1 MRKDEVLDFLNKATK
16 DVLDNNSKETLDA
29 SYISNQL
36 HCDRSNVS
44 RIINELWREGK
55 IIKIAGRP
63 VSFLSYDSCLS
74 FYNVSTL
81 PTYVPLGRTLS
92 DYLSDNQHKADNSHK
107 Q

>member
-16 DVLDNNSKETLDA
+16 EILGNNSKETLDA

-63 VSFLSYDSCLS
+63 VSFLSYDSCLKMSMNLKKARS
-74 FYNVSTL
+74 FSSSITKTIGRK
-81 PTYVPLGRTLS
+81 PTKLIILF
-92 DYLSDNQHKADNSHK
+92 
-107 Q
+107 